1 MMTDIEMARV
11 MKGVVASD
19 AVLTAWAASPVIIQD
34 KTAMVVPTLTG
45 PLDVE
50 MPLMI
55 DGLDLAPDTLE
66 LASVPDQRSAIASAA
81 LGPFKRA
88 VVYRRGGRVVFRV
101 VWDLSG
107 PPASTQ
113 ARRRHRPRRARR
125 ARGAVRAANSTGD
138 PQPPPRRLDEYLGEG
153 GRA

>member
-1 MMTDIEMARV
+1 MMTDLEMARV

-19 AVLTAWAASPVIIQD
+19 AVLTALAASPVIIQD

-66 LASVPDQRSAIASAA
+66 LASVDRKS
-81 LGPFKRA
+81 
-88 VVYRRGGRVVFRV
+88 VV
-101 VWDLSG
+101 
-107 PPASTQ
+107 
-113 ARRRHRPRRARR
+113 
-125 ARGAVRAANSTGD
+125 
-138 PQPPPRRLDEYLGEG
+138 
-153 GRA
+153 